1 MLAAVLLAGMALLSV
16 ACSGNDGSDGRQD
29 GTQAAP
35 QPVSFDVYVNRNTTR
50 GGATGMINDLA
61 TLKTAGF
68 GVFAYYTDNHLYNQL
83 ALPNFMYNQQVV
95 WASSSW
101 TYSPVKYWPNET
113 GPDAQSEDTDYLTFF
128 AYAPYAAV
136 DAVTGRADT
145 DPAETAPPSG
155 ITALTRAKDSGD
167 PLVRYCA
174 SLDPTKAVDLCWA
187 TPHLD
192 QQKPAIDYKV
202 NFAFQHALAA
212 LNVQI
217 DADIDV
223 VSHATS
229 TLDGSTRIWVRSITF
244 EGFATKGQLNLNDG
258 KWYGLDCDCDLT
270 SKPVTIYDGRR
281 DGHEGV
287 SASLNETPTGLNP
300 DIVQFYSYDDLN
312 LGTYEWEA
320 KYPSST
326 KPTGVTNTPVNLF
339 NPTEVSGDAA
349 TLRAAPVF
357 VLPTNDPLKVTI
369 EYDVE
374 TCDPKLKSDFLADGK
389 TPGSRIKNILTAA
402 ISPAIRIVA
411 GKKYTINLH
420 LGMTSVKASA
430 TIETWKVG
438 DSASVDVP
446 NS

>member
-1 MLAAVLLAGMALLSV
+1 MTFLRHSWLLLLATTALLLE
-16 ACSGNDGSDGRQD
+16 ACSGVDGSDDRQD
-29 GTQAAP
+29 DTQAAP
-35 QPVSFDVYVNRNTTR
+35 QAVSFDVYVNRNTTR

-68 GVFAYYTDNHLYNQL
+68 GVFAYYTDDHLYNQL

-95 WASSSW
+95 WQEASPPESGSW
-101 TYSPVKYWPNET
+101 TYTPVKYWPNET

-128 AYAPYAAV
+128 AYAPYTAV
-136 DAVTGRADT
+136 DAVSGCATT
-145 DPAETAPPSG
+145 DPATG

-223 VSHATS
+223 ISHATS
-229 TLDGSTRIWVRSITF
+229 TLATDTRIWVRSITF

-300 DIVQFYSYDDLN
+300 YIVQSEEYSVDTSVAPVAL
-312 LGTYEWEA
+312 T
-320 KYPSST
+320 ST
-326 KPTGVTNTPVNLF
+326 TPGVTNAPVNLF
-339 NPTEVSGDAA
+339 ASSTS
-349 TLRAAPVF
+349 TSSVF
-357 VLPTNDPLKVTI
+357 VLPTNVPLKVTI

-402 ISPAIRIVA
+402 IKTSGDADITMEA

-430 TIETWKVG
+430 TVENWKVG